1 MEPPQT
7 TSVPEGPPTVI
18 VGAGLS
24 GLVIA
29 RELLAR
35 GRAVTIVDRN
45 LEVGGLARTF
55 RRGDWSFD
63 IGPHRLRSEEWD
75 VRRLIQGALGDDVLP
90 APAGGGVHAF
100 GKTHPRGTR
109 GAMLRALPLGA
120 MLRGL
125 RDFVR
130 PEISE
135 EDSYESE
142 IVATYGRTV
151 YEALFRRATERLLRT
166 PAERI
171 DADWAR
177 LGLSRTERKEWSGGL
192 YPRRGIGTLADA
204 LASDVLDAGGR
215 ILLDHEVRGLEAEG
229 DRVVSV
235 LAGEERLAAE
245 AVVWTAPVTLAL
257 RLLDVGPPTGL
268 RFVSTVLY
276 NVALHEPHTL
286 GHPSVCYAG
295 EESFVRVSDPGAF
308 SPAAVPAGKGGLCVE
323 CTCREGDDLWEDPSR
338 HATSI
343 LVGLADQGAIPS
355 VRSVEAV
362 WPERIADSYPVYERG
377 YREELRGAMASLAR
391 YRNLVLAG
399 RAGLFWC
406 NRMDQA
412 IANGL
417 RVAAR
422 LEAERSAAESGPG
435 DDGEFQ
441 AS

>member
-1 MEPPQT
+1 MEAPLT
-7 TSVPEGPPTVI
+7 TGGPEGPGTVI

-29 RELLAR
+29 RELVAR
-35 GRAVTIVDRN
+35 GGAVTVVDRN

-55 RRGDWSFD
+55 RRGGWSFD

-75 VRRLIQGALGDDVLP
+75 VRRVIQAALGGDVLA

-100 GKTHPRGTR
+100 GRTHPRGPR
-109 GAMLRALPLGA
+109 SAMLRALPLGA

-130 PEISE
+130 PEVGD
-135 EDSYESE
+135 EDTYESE

-151 YEALFRRATERLLRT
+151 FEALFRRATERLLRA

-177 LGLSRTERKEWSGGL
+177 LGISGTERKEWSGGL

-215 ILLDHEVRGLEAEG
+215 ILLDHEVRGIELEG

-235 LAGEERLAAE
+235 LAGEQRLAAD
-245 AVVWTAPVTLAL
+245 AVVWTAPITLAL
-257 RLLDVGPPTGL
+257 RLLDVAPPTGL

-276 NVALHEPHTL
+276 NVALREPHRL

-295 EESFVRVSDPGAF
+295 EESFVRVSDPAAF
-308 SPAAVPAGKGGLCVE
+308 SPMAVPPGKAGLCVE
-323 CTCREGDDLWEDPSR
+323 CSCREGDDLWEDPSR
-338 HATSI
+338 HVTSI
-343 LVGLADQGAIPS
+343 LVGLADQGAISS

-362 WPERIADSYPVYERG
+362 WPERVADTYPVYERG
-377 YREELRGAMASLAR
+377 YREELRGALASLAR
-391 YRNLVLAG
+391 YRNFTLAG
-399 RAGLFWC
+399 RAGLFWY

-412 IANGL
+412 IGHGL

-422 LEAERSAAESGPG
+422 LDEERTRQEAGSGG
-435 DDGEFQ
+435 GETQ